1 MDRTGPLRIPVTN
14 GAEAFLELI
23 RANEG
28 VRYIFANTGTDH
40 GPIIEALAKAEK
52 HGQSSLKVITVPH
65 ELAAVSMAHGHYNVT
80 RQAQVVLVHTL
91 PGTANALGG
100 VINACSSNVPVILVA
115 GRTPVTEGELSGGK
129 SRNIHWRQE
138 SRDQAAILREF
149 VKWDFEL
156 RSTAH
161 ISSIVPRAFK
171 IAQAEPRGPVY
182 LTLPREWLCES
193 MHAVSISCEGF
204 KSPAPPQADSEAL
217 EQAADLLVDAVSP
230 LIVTKYL
237 GRNPQAVRH
246 LVELSELLSIPV
258 VQQPS
263 YMNFPTNHPL
273 YLGVHALK
281 YAKQS
286 DVIFLIDVDIPWNNP
301 SREILR
307 PDAKLIHLEV
317 DPAFTSIPTW
327 GFQIDL
333 AITGCSERSLPALNA
348 ILREKVKQRSDAK
361 AVIEERRKQVEKQH
375 IVMRKELE
383 AKMDAAKK
391 EKPIHP
397 LWLSK
402 CISNLMDEQTI
413 LINETVTSPLQEVL
427 DVGIPGSVFNTP
439 PAGHLGWGLGAA
451 IGTKLGAPEKT
462 VIAALGDGAYIFSS
476 PLACHFVANKYDIP
490 FLAIIY
496 NNQAWN
502 ASINTAL
509 ELYPDG
515 VARQTRNFPGT
526 DLRPSPR
533 FELVAEA
540 CGGYSERVEEP
551 EKVEAALKRALQVVH
566 KERRQAVV
574 NVICA
579 CPL

>member
-1 MDRTGPLRIPVTN
+1 MNRAEPRQISVTN
-14 GAEAFLELI
+14 GAEAFLELV

-52 HGQSSLKVITVPH
+52 NGPSSLKVITVPH
-65 ELAAVSMAHGHYNVT
+65 ELAAVSMAHGYYNVT

-100 VINACSSNVPVILVA
+100 VINAFSSNVPVILVA

-161 ISSIVPRAFK
+161 ISTIVPRAFK

-193 MHAVSISCEGF
+193 MRAVSISGEDF
-204 KSPAPPQADSEAL
+204 KPPVPPQADSGAL
-217 EQAADLLVDAVSP
+217 GKAADLLVDAVSP
-230 LIVTKYL
+230 LVVTKYL
-237 GRNPQAVRH
+237 GRNPQAVKH

-273 YLGVHALK
+273 YLGTHALK
-281 YAKQS
+281 YAQQS
-286 DVIFLIDVDIPWNNP
+286 DVIFLIDVDVPWNKP

-307 PDAKLIHLEV
+307 PDAKLLQLEV

-333 AITGCSERSLPALNA
+333 AITGCSEKSLPVLNA
-348 ILREKVKQRSDAK
+348 TLHEKLKERSNAK
-361 AVIEERRKQVEKQH
+361 AVIAERRKHVEKEH
-375 IVMRKELE
+375 IAIKKELGAKIDAVRKER
-383 AKMDAAKK
+383 
-391 EKPIHP
+391 PIHP

-413 LINETVTSPLQEVL
+413 LINETVTSPLHEVL
-427 DVGIPGSVFNTP
+427 ELKTPGTVFNTP

-476 PLACHFVANKYDIP
+476 PLACHFVANKYGIP
-490 FLAIIY
+490 FLTIIY

-515 VARQTRNFPGT
+515 IAKQTGNFPGT
-526 DLRPSPR
+526 DLSPSPK

-540 CGGYSERVEEP
+540 CGAYSQRVEEP
-551 EKVEAALKRALQVVH
+551 SRLEEALDKALKVLH
-566 KERRQAVV
+566 TEKRQAVI
-574 NVICA
+574 NVICKH
-579 CPL
+579 PL